1 MSSLINFSIKNAQGG
16 YDKYTMSVNDKQD
29 DFGNNVSIYVQ
40 QSKEDREAKVKKNFV
55 GNGKVSWTD
64 GNIVKAEWVEKPNGL
79 TKTGQMNRTVMSG
92 LTRGL
97 MGGNSNVKFIE
108 K

>member
-29 DFGNNVSIYVQ
+29 DYGNNASIFVQ

-55 GNGKVSWTD
+55 GNGKVAWTD
-64 GNIVKAEWVEKPNGL
+64 GNIVKAEFVERTEAKP
-79 TKTGQMNRTVMSG
+79 TGMTMQSTSSKLSEAND
-92 LTRGL
+92 LP
-97 MGGNSNVKFIE
+97 F
-108 K
+108 